1 MVYADINPVRACIS
15 EELVDS
21 DFTSI
26 QQRFLDYSSE
36 SDSENR
42 LPQPIALHHEIEAK
56 RKK

>member
-1 MVYADINPVRACIS
+1 MVYVDINPVRACIS

-26 QQRFLDYSSE
+26 QQRLLDYASE
-36 SDSENR
+36 SDTENR
-42 LPQPIALHHEIEAK
+42 LPQAIALHHEIEAK